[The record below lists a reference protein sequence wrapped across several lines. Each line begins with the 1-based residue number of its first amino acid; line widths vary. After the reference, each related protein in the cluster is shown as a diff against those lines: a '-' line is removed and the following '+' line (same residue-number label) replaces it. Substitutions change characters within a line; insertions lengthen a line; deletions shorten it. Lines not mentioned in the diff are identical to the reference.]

1 MTCEHDR
8 PDGEATTGGK
18 AAVPEPDEGPDPDEG
33 LDAAWILPALLI
45 LAAKGVRAGGEGGPW
60 DVLAIGLA
68 ACAALATVVVFVKA
82 VRRRAYETMTTIAVA
97 TLFVGA
103 VAYARGDIP

>member
-1 MTCEHDR
+1 MTCEHEA
-8 PDGEATTGGK
+8 PDGQAATGDT
-18 AAVPEPDEGPDPDEG
+18 AADPDPDGG

-45 LAAKGVRAGGEGGPW
+45 LAAKGVRAGGEGAPW
-60 DVLAIGLA
+60 DGLAVGLA

-82 VRRRAYETMTTIAVA
+82 VRRRAYETMTTVAVA
-97 TLFVGA
+97 TLIVGA